1 MASVRVNM
9 DARSKG
15 GAPVP
20 DGDYLC
26 EVVSIADGQ
35 SSQKKSPQLNVQL
48 EVADG
53 PYKGGRLLDFLPM
66 TEASAFRSAD
76 FFYALGVDEPGEND
90 IDTDSFSR
98 LDAEG
103 NEIQEQGALVQ
114 VRKTTT
120 EEKDGMGELRKRIR
134 LYYSRPQVT
143 EGAEATEEASEE
155 APAKSAVSAP
165 KPAIK
170 KAAPAAPAAP
180 AKAVGRKVRVQA

>member
-1 MASVRVNM
+1 MATIRVNM

-15 GAPVP
+15 GVPVP

-26 EVVSIADGQ
+26 EVVSVVDGQ

-66 TEASAFRSAD
+66 TDASAFRSAD
-76 FFYALGVDEPGEND
+76 FFYALGVEEPGEND

-103 NEIQEQGALVQ
+103 NEIQEQGSLVQ

-120 EEKDGMGELRKRIR
+120 EEKDGNGEIRKRIR
-134 LYYSRPQVT
+134 LYYSRVPVESQ
-143 EGAEATEEASEE
+143 EATEEVAEE
-155 APAKSAVSAP
+155 APTKAAVAAP

-170 KAAPAAPAAP
+170 KAAPAAPAKP
-180 AKAVGRKVRVQA
+180 AVGGKKVRVQA